1 MKKISKLS
9 KILLLIATVF
19 SYIASPISVLAEE
32 VIESSQKPLV
42 LTFEQVT
49 NEGEVS
55 YLLTYKSEVEGNY
68 ENEKNYKIELD
79 TTVTYGNKSS
89 ETLSHEEI
97 SVSGTILNTDGDS
110 HAISN
115 PVNENYNGEYVL
127 DVTVYDGETEVY
139 SEELKYVTNY
149 SALTGLAGK
158 LYDGNGELV
167 SPVKDSN
174 YDVTEGK
181 YAQKL
186 NVLTGD
192 LSPNG
197 LYRIAGNED
206 VMTGEVLRNTVI
218 DGTEIDLTGKLAGK
232 YSYTESVTI
241 EEVTGNETDGYTVV
255 NTYPYTLEVTLN
267 YGSSSDNDNMFSEL
281 YGVTFKDGY
290 MVVSAKEMNE
300 VEGVITVEDLLEK
313 LDSNTVLGVTDKDGN
328 EVSTGEVKNDYVVS
342 FTNGVT
348 ASYKV
353 IVKGDADLDN
363 DFDSDDLTSTME
375 GYLEKD
381 NMPSMDMV
389 TKENDKLGT
398 ITIEDVIYTNEL
410 LKGEDADFT
419 EKEIGNATVV
429 LGKLPE
435 KVYVGDSFEVDVLV
449 SSENTFELIDA
460 LEGTLSVSGLKL
472 DEITY
477 GGATLGVI
485 NDDNKLVVVASDSL
499 SNGMTVLTIKV
510 TATEAGEGTINFN
523 GNVYRYMDGNEF
535 KLNGTVKVE
544 SKISS
549 NSYLSSLNA
558 SVGKFDIKF
567 DKKETVYTLTVP
579 YDTEKVIL
587 SGALEDIGS
596 SVDGLIEYELKKNK
610 TTAIITVTAVDG
622 TKTVYTVYIVK
633 EKAPKPVYKPVV
645 YNYSSNNYLE
655 SLEVEGYE
663 IDFDK
668 KINEYK
674 ITVKNSVTSLDIK
687 AIAEH
692 SKSRVK
698 ITGNGD
704 FKEGENTVV
713 ITVTAEDGSTREYK
727 LLVTREVKKQAVTNT
742 KDSSNT
748 GEKIVIII
756 LIILVVLGLL
766 YLIFKK
772 DDEDRETKKVV
783 RKEDNKNNSKPS
795 DNNKNI
801 KNNNNKRKK

>member
-32 VIESSQKPLV
+32 VIEANKKPL
-42 LTFEQVT
+42 LFTLEQVT

-55 YLLTYKSEVEGNY
+55 YLLTYKNEVEGNY
-68 ENEKNYKIELD
+68 ENEKDYKIELD
-79 TTVTYGNKSS
+79 TTVTYGNETS
-89 ETLSHEEI
+89 EALSHEEV

-115 PVNENYNGEYVL
+115 PVKEHYNGEYVL

-139 SEELKYVTNY
+139 SEELKYDTDYNAM
-149 SALTGLAGK
+149 SGLVGK
-158 LYDGNGELV
+158 LYDSNGDEV

-181 YAQKL
+181 YTQKL

-197 LYRIAGNED
+197 LYRIAGSEE

-218 DGTEIDLTGKLAGK
+218 NGTETDLTGKLAGK

-241 EEVTGNETDGYTVV
+241 EEVTGNETDGYTTV
-255 NTYPYTLEVTLN
+255 NTYPYTLDVTLN
-267 YGSSSDNDNMFSEL
+267 YGSSSDNDNKFSEL

-290 MVVSAKEMNE
+290 MVVSAKGMDDAES
-300 VEGVITVEDLLEK
+300 VITIEDLLEK
-313 LDSNTVLGVTDKDGN
+313 ISTNTVLNVTDKDGV
-328 EVSTGEVKNDYVVS
+328 EVNTGEVKNGYVVS
-342 FTNGVT
+342 FTNGAT

-363 DFDSDDLTSTME
+363 DFDSDDLTGTME
-375 GYLEKD
+375 AYLEKE

-389 TKENDKLGT
+389 TEENDKLGK

-410 LKGEDADFT
+410 LKGDDADFT

-429 LGKLPE
+429 LEELPE
-435 KVYVGDSFEVDVLV
+435 KVYVGDSFEVNVLV
-449 SSENTFELIDA
+449 SSGNSEEVIDA
-460 LEGTLSVSGLKL
+460 IEGTLSLNGLKL
-472 DEITY
+472 DEIIY
-477 GGATLGVI
+477 GSTMVAVL
-485 NDDNKLVVVASDSL
+485 NNDNKLVAVAGDSL

-510 TATEAGEGTINFN
+510 TAAEAGEASINFN
-523 GNVYRYMDGNEF
+523 GTVYRYMDGSEF
-535 KLNGTVKVE
+535 KLNGIVKVE
-544 SKISS
+544 SKVSS

-567 DKKETVYTLTVP
+567 DKKKTVYTLTVP
-579 YDTEKVIL
+579 HNTEKVIL
-587 SGALEDIGS
+587 SGSLEDINS

-610 TTAIITVTAVDG
+610 TTAIITVTAEDG

-645 YNYSSNNYLE
+645 YKASSNNYLE

-668 KINEYK
+668 KIGEYR

-692 SKSRVK
+692 SKARVK
-698 ITGNGD
+698 ITGNDD

-713 ITVTAEDGSTREYK
+713 ITVKAEDGSTREYK
-727 LLVTREVKKQAVTNT
+727 LLVAKETKKQAVTNT
-742 KDSSNT
+742 NNSSST

-756 LIILVVLGLL
+756 LIVLVVLGLL
-766 YLIFKK
+766 YLILKK
-772 DDEDRETKKVV
+772 DDDDKDIKKVE
-783 RKEDNKNNSKPS
+783 KKQDNKNNSKPN
-795 DNNKNI
+795 DNNKNS
-801 KNNNNKRKK
+801 KKDNNKRKK